1 METEIAHLPRAVGL
15 GEVPESNDREI
26 LTSPAALC
34 QLTNGE
40 GKSAGQWYVQTWK
53 AKDLHSKKLK

>member
-1 METEIAHLPRAVGL
+1 MQTEIARLPRAVGL

-34 QLTNGE
+34 QLTNGKGNQQDNDMYRRE
-40 GKSAGQWYVQTWK
+40 QQRICI
-53 AKDLHSKKLK
+53 AKN